1 MLGKM
6 TRKCYSNRTMER
18 TKKHIITIAGKPGS
32 GKSTTSKGLAR
43 SLGYLHFSSGD
54 FFRAIGKER
63 GFDVLAT
70 NLLAEQEKAIDEA
83 VDQKLRELGQK
94 EDQMVIDSRMAW
106 HWMPYSF
113 RVYLDLDVTIAADR
127 ILSHIDDARRAAEF
141 IPDSPQLYAKTLQ
154 DRLDS
159 ESKRYLNL
167 YNVNPYNP
175 ENYDLVVDTGSYSI
189 EEVHDMVLNSY
200 TKWLNL

>member
-1 MLGKM
+1 
-6 TRKCYSNRTMER
+6 MEH
-18 TKKHIITIAGKPGS
+18 TQKHIITIAGKPGS

-83 VDQKLRELGQK
+83 VDQKLRELGDK

-113 RVYLDLDVTIAADR
+113 RVYLDLDLNVAAKR
-127 ILSHIDDARRAAEF
+127 ILSHMDEARRAAEF
-141 IPDSPQLYAKTLQ
+141 IPDSEALYAKTLQ

-159 ESKRYLNL
+159 ETKRYMSL

-175 ENYDLVVDTGSYSI
+175 ANYDLVVDTATHDIETVQKIVLEAYS
-189 EEVHDMVLNSY
+189 N
-200 TKWLNL
+200 WLGNQSN

>member
-1 MLGKM
+1 
-6 TRKCYSNRTMER
+6 ME
-18 TKKHIITIAGKPGS
+18 KKHIITIAGKPGS

-43 SLGYLHFSSGD
+43 ALGYLHFSSGD

-70 NLLAEQEKAIDEA
+70 NLLAEQEKSIDEA
-83 VDQKLRELGQK
+83 VDQKLRELGAK

-113 RVYLDLDVTIAADR
+113 RVYLDLDLTVAAER
-127 ILSHIDDARRAAEF
+127 IISHTDEARRAAEF
-141 IPDSPQLYAKTLQ
+141 IPSSPVLYAKTLQ

-159 ESKRYLNL
+159 ESKRYLSL
-167 YNVNPYNP
+167 YDANPYNP
-175 ENYDLVVDTGSYSI
+175 DNYDLVVDTAANDI
-189 EEVHDMVLNSY
+189 EAVQKIILDAY
-200 TKWLNL
+200 TTWAEL

>member
-1 MLGKM
+1 MAH
-6 TRKCYSNRTMER
+6 EQ
-18 TKKHIITIAGKPGS
+18 KHIITIAGKPGS
-32 GKSTTSKGLAR
+32 GKSTTSKGLAS

-70 NLLAEQEKAIDEA
+70 NLLAEQEKDIDEA
-83 VDQKLRELGQK
+83 VDQKLRELGEK

-113 RVYLDLDVTIAADR
+113 RVYLDLDLSVAAER
-127 ILSHIDDARRAAEF
+127 ILKHIDVARHAAEF
-141 IPDSPQLYAKTLQ
+141 IPDSPVLYAKTLQ

-159 ESKRYLNL
+159 ESKRYMNL
-167 YNVNPYNP
+167 YNANPYDP
-175 ENYDLVVDTGSYSI
+175 ANYDLVVDTA
-189 EEVHDMVLNSY
+189 EHDIDTVQKIILEAY
-200 TKWLNL
+200 TKWAGL

>member
-1 MLGKM
+1 
-6 TRKCYSNRTMER
+6 MEQ

-43 SLGYLHFSSGD
+43 GLGYLHFSSGD

-83 VDQKLRELGQK
+83 VDQKLRELGEK

-113 RVYLDLDVTIAADR
+113 RVYLDLDLTVAAER
-127 ILSHIDDARRAAEF
+127 ILTHMDEARRAAEF
-141 IPDSPQLYAKTLQ
+141 IPDSPILYAKTLQ

-159 ESKRYLNL
+159 ESKRYLSL
-167 YNVNPYNP
+167 YNVNPYDRS
-175 ENYDLVVDTGSYSI
+175 NYDLVIDTAQHDI
-189 EEVHDMVLNSY
+189 EAVQKIILEQY
-200 TKWLNL
+200 TQWVNH

>member
-1 MLGKM
+1 
-6 TRKCYSNRTMER
+6 MER
-18 TKKHIITIAGKPGS
+18 EKKHIITIAGKPGS

-83 VDQKLRELGQK
+83 VDQKLRDLGEK
-94 EDQMVIDSRMAW
+94 ENQMVIDSRMAW
-106 HWMPYSF
+106 HWMPYSL
-113 RVYLDLDVTIAADR
+113 RVYLDLDLTVAAER
-127 ILSHIDDARRAAEF
+127 ILGHIDEARRAAEF
-141 IPDSPQLYAKTLQ
+141 IPDTPELYAKTLQ

-159 ESKRYLNL
+159 ESKRYMSL

-175 ENYDLVVDTGSYSI
+175 ANYDLVIDTAKHNI
-189 EEVHDMVLNSY
+189 EEVQKIILETFSVWIE
-200 TKWLNL
+200 K

>member
-1 MLGKM
+1 
-6 TRKCYSNRTMER
+6 MER
-18 TKKHIITIAGKPGS
+18 EKKHIITIAGKPGS

-83 VDQKLRELGQK
+83 VDQKLRDLGEK
-94 EDQMVIDSRMAW
+94 ENQMVIDSRMAW
-106 HWMPYSF
+106 HWMPYSL
-113 RVYLDLDVTIAADR
+113 RVYLDLDLTVAAER
-127 ILSHIDDARRAAEF
+127 ILGHIDEARRAAEF
-141 IPDSPQLYAKTLQ
+141 IPDTPELYAKTLQ

-159 ESKRYLNL
+159 ESKRYMSL

-175 ENYDLVVDTGSYSI
+175 ANYDLVIDTAKHNI
-189 EEVHDMVLNSY
+189 EEVQKIILATFSVWIE
-200 TKWLNL
+200 K

>member
-1 MLGKM
+1 
-6 TRKCYSNRTMER
+6 MER
-18 TKKHIITIAGKPGS
+18 EKKHIITIAGKPGS

-70 NLLAEQEKAIDEA
+70 NLLAEQEKNIDEA
-83 VDQKLRELGQK
+83 VDQKLRELGTK

-106 HWMPYSF
+106 HWMPYSL
-113 RVYLDLDVTIAADR
+113 RVYLDLDLTIAAER
-127 ILSHIDDARRAAEF
+127 ILSHMDEARRSAEF
-141 IPDSPQLYAKTLQ
+141 IPDSPELYAKTLQ

-159 ESKRYLNL
+159 ESKRYMDL
-167 YNVNPYNP
+167 YNVNPYDAT
-175 ENYDLVVDTGSYSI
+175 NYDLVIDTATHSI
-189 EEVHDMVLNSY
+189 EDVQKLILETYSNWIN
-200 TKWLNL
+200 T

>member
-1 MLGKM
+1 
-6 TRKCYSNRTMER
+6 ME
-18 TKKHIITIAGKPGS
+18 KKHIITIAGKPGS
-32 GKSTTSKGLAR
+32 GKSTTSKGLAS

-70 NLLAEQEKAIDEA
+70 NLLAEQEKTIDES
-83 VDQKLRELGQK
+83 VDQKLRELGIK
-94 EDQMVIDSRMAW
+94 EEQMVIDSRMAW

-113 RVYLDLDVTIAADR
+113 RVYLDLDLAIAAER
-127 ILSHIDDARRAAEF
+127 ILSHLDNARRAAEF
-141 IPDSPQLYAKTLQ
+141 IPDSPALYAKTLQ

-159 ESKRYLNL
+159 ESKRYMNL

-175 ENYDLVVDTGSYSI
+175 NNYDLVIDTAEHNI
-189 EEVHDMVLNSY
+189 ETVQKIILETY
-200 TKWLNL
+200 TKWADL